1 MILTEAAD
9 ILWRT
14 NAHLIRWD
22 DLQDVA
28 CFFGAFTACAR
39 TCYASVESSTV
50 AEAALTWIQASTGS
64 TYKESLRLFGEING
78 TRRPQNDQR

>member
-22 DLQDVA
+22 DRQDA
-28 CFFGAFTACAR
+28 SRFFGAFTTCAR
-39 TCYASVESSTV
+39 TTSRAYGLDAFDV
-50 AEAALTWIQASTGS
+50 AIVWVRAKTGD